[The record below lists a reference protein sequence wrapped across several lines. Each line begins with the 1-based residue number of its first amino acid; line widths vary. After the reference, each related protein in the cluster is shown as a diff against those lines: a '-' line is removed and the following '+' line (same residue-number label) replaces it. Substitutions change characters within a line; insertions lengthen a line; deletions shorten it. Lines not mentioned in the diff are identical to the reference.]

1 MGEVETVSINEL
13 VPLLPGYVTL
23 GDIQR
28 AIRNHSASS
37 NPFNWAFQIEKQLV
51 PDILR
56 EILNVAGTRRQQE
69 KNANSNE
76 SQVGV

>member
-28 AIRNHSASS
+28 AIRNHLAASD
-37 NPFNWAFQIEKQLV
+37 PFNWAFQIEKPLV

-56 EILNVAGTRRQQE
+56 EILNVAGARRQQE
-69 KNANSNE
+69 KHAYSNE